1 MTRTLRVLTLVD
13 AYRFGGAEILLAQL
27 AAACPDVDID
37 MSIVSLSPPS
47 MNAPETMAALRDAGV
62 KARNLHIRR
71 LLDPTAIPQ
80 LVREIRQSGCDIVHA
95 HLEMAIT
102 LALPAAKLTRTPLVC
117 TFHHVASPQTG
128 RAAKRERLAVKAAT
142 RSDKAIFVS
151 EASRSAFQHEH
162 GFAAAPPNW
171 DVVHNGVDL
180 TNFTPGPADPNVRE
194 ELGGTEAPLV
204 VIPGAFRAVKG
215 IPVGIEAWKTVRK
228 NHPDALLSIVGD
240 GELAGEYRR
249 QVAEAGLDGAVI
261 FAGSRT
267 DMPNVYRAAD
277 IVVAPALHG
286 ENFPT
291 VLIEASATGR
301 PIVTTTAGGI
311 PDIVADRE
319 TGLLAE
325 AGDPAELAE
334 AICELLRDA
343 ELASKLGAAA
353 TLRARQEFSAT
364 AWASNLR
371 KLYES
376 AIRSDDE

>member
-27 AAACPDVDID
+27 AAACPGVDIE
-37 MSIVSLSPPS
+37 MKIVSLSPES
-47 MNAPETMAALRDAGV
+47 LNAPETMAALRDAGV
-62 KARNLHIRR
+62 QAENLHVRR

-80 LVREIRQSGCDIVHA
+80 LVREIRGSGCDVVHA

-102 LALPAAKLTRTPLVC
+102 LALPAAKITRTPLVC

-128 RAAKRERLAVKAAT
+128 RTAKRERLAVKAAT
-142 RSDKAIFVS
+142 RSDRAIFVS
-151 EASRSAFQHEH
+151 SASLAAFRHEH
-162 GFAAAPPNW
+162 GYTEQPSNW
-171 DVVHNGVDL
+171 TVVNNGVDL
-180 TNFTPGPADPNVRE
+180 TNFTPGPPDPAVRK
-194 ELGGTEAPLV
+194 ELGGTDAPLV

-215 IPVGIEAWKTVRK
+215 IPVGIEAWKTVRQR
-228 NHPDALLSIVGD
+228 HPDAILSLVGD

-249 QVAEAGLDGAVI
+249 QVSEAGLDGAVV

-311 PDIVADRE
+311 PDIVVDRE
-319 TGLLAE
+319 TGLVVE
-325 AGDPAELAE
+325 AGDATALAD
-334 AICELLRDA
+334 AVCELLS
-343 ELASKLGAAA
+343 EPETASTLGAAA
-353 TLRARQEFSAT
+353 TVRARSEFSAA

-371 KLYES
+371 DVYEA
-376 AIRSDDE
+376 AIGSGRG